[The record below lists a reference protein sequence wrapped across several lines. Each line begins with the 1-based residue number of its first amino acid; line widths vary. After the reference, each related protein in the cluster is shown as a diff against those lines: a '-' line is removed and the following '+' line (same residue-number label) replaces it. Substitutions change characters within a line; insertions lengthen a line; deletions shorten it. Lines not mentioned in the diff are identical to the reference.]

1 MNVSVIEVVA
11 AILRS
16 RNKVL
21 IGKRRKNDSNAGR
34 WEFPGGKVN
43 DGESFEGALRRE
55 IQEELGIK
63 LSALT
68 FFDEVMHTYT
78 SYTVHIRFYI
88 SDIGENV
95 ELFPT
100 SHDDLRWIELHDH
113 EKYDFLEANRG
124 ILKKLLGR
132 VDNSFA

>member
-1 MNVSVIEVVA
+1 MNVKVIEVVA

-16 RNKVL
+16 KNKVL

-43 DGESFEGALRRE
+43 NGETSEAALRRE

-63 LSALT
+63 LSALA
-68 FFDEVMHTYT
+68 FFDEITHTYPT
-78 SYTVHIRFYI
+78 YTVHIRFYI
-88 SDIGENV
+88 SDMPENI

-100 SHDDLRWIELHDH
+100 SHDDLQWIELQDY
-113 EKYDFLEANRG
+113 KNYDFLEANRG
-124 ILKKLLGR
+124 ILKKLAGHG
-132 VDNSFA
+132 